1 MDQKLEIG
9 LIKLRNGKK
18 YPFNDSLCTVAL
30 KTQKAS
36 VNYFVNTQIMES
48 DGEVGDVVV
57 SAMAVNGFKI
67 AYTGSAKNV
76 VLQYCVFE
84 GPAQ

>member
-1 MDQKLEIG
+1 MDQKPEFG
-9 LIKLRNGKK
+9 LIKLTNGKK

-48 DGEVGDVVV
+48 DGEVGDIIV

-67 AYTGSAKNV
+67 AYTGSAKIV
-76 VLQYCVFE
+76 VLQYCVLE
-84 GPAQ
+84 GPVE